1 MNLIH
6 DDTNDPDRGG
16 WVRLTRGAAT
26 LHLNRWAGPD
36 RPIYS
41 TDYGW
46 SEFDHHDPD
55 APGGP
60 ETVYRWAADRENP

>member
-1 MNLIH
+1 MKLIH
-6 DDTNDPDRGG
+6 DDIDDPDRGG
-16 WVRLTRGAAT
+16 WVRLNRGGAT
-26 LHLNRWAGPD
+26 LHLDRWAGPH

-41 TDYGW
+41 TDNGW

-60 ETVYRWAADRENP
+60 ETVYRWVADRENL